1 MPNVSAIILA
11 FLIAAAFITS
21 YTSKQKAGGQPAHT
35 VMLYR

>member
-21 YTSKQKAGGQPAHT
+21 YSKVDSPESRKAHAII
-35 VMLYR
+35 VFK

>member
-21 YTSKQKAGGQPAHT
+21 YIDKHKASREPAHT

>member
-21 YTSKQKAGGQPAHT
+21 YSKVDSQDRAKHT
-35 VMLYR
+35 Q